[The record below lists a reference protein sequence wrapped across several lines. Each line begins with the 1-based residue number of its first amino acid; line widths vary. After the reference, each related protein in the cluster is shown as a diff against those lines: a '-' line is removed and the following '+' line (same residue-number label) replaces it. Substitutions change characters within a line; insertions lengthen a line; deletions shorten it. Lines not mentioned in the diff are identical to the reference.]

1 MADVIAVLER
11 ARTLELEIKTEI
23 EHIEQLHRISKRAVQ
38 SSAYAKETVEKL
50 ARLEREVN
58 DTSDRMCDAKKEAL
72 TYISYLTGE
81 ERSVIE
87 GYYILAKS
95 WQRLANDL
103 YMSERR
109 VYLLRKSALTKLLN
123 RYGGAPP
130 VGSTKRTAPR
140 L

>member
-11 ARTLELEIKTEI
+11 ARTLGLEIKTVVG
-23 EHIEQLHRISKRAVQ
+23 HIEQLHRISKRAVQ

-58 DTSDRMCDAKKEAL
+58 DTIDRMCDAKKEAL

-109 VYLLRKSALTKLLN
+109 IFMLRKSGLDRLIR
-123 RYGGAPP
+123 RYGDKQAI
-130 VGSTKRTAPR
+130 
-140 L
+140 

>member
-58 DTSDRMCDAKKEAL
+58 DTIDRMCDAKKEAL

-109 VYLLRKSALTKLLN
+109 IFMLRKSGLDRLIR
-123 RYGGAPP
+123 RYGDKQAI
-130 VGSTKRTAPR
+130 
-140 L
+140 

>member
-58 DTSDRMCDAKKEAL
+58 DTIDRMCDAKKEAL

-87 GYYILAKS
+87 VYYILAQS
-95 WQRLANDL
+95 WKRLANDL

-109 VYLLRKSALTKLLN
+109 IFMLRKSGLDRLIR
-123 RYGGAPP
+123 RYGDKQAI
-130 VGSTKRTAPR
+130 
-140 L
+140 

>member
-50 ARLEREVN
+50 ARIEREVN
-58 DTSDRMCDAKKEAL
+58 DTIDRMCDAKKEAL

-109 VYLLRKSALTKLLN
+109 IFMLRKSGLDRLIR
-123 RYGGAPP
+123 RYGDKQAI
-130 VGSTKRTAPR
+130 
-140 L
+140 

>member
-38 SSAYAKETVEKL
+38 SSAYAKETIEKL

-58 DTSDRMCDAKKEAL
+58 DTIDRMCDAKKEAL

-109 VYLLRKSALTKLLN
+109 IFMLRKSGLDRLIR
-123 RYGGAPP
+123 RYGDKQAI
-130 VGSTKRTAPR
+130 
-140 L
+140 

>member
-11 ARTLELEIKTEI
+11 ARTLEFEIKTEI

-58 DTSDRMCDAKKEAL
+58 DTIDRMCDAKKEAL

-109 VYLLRKSALTKLLN
+109 IFMLRKSGLDRLIR
-123 RYGGAPP
+123 RYGDKQAI
-130 VGSTKRTAPR
+130 
-140 L
+140 

>member
-1 MADVIAVLER
+1 MADVIGVLER

-58 DTSDRMCDAKKEAL
+58 DTIDRMCDAKKEAL

-109 VYLLRKSALTKLLN
+109 IFMLRKSGLDRLIR
-123 RYGGAPP
+123 RYGDKQAI
-130 VGSTKRTAPR
+130 
-140 L
+140 

>member
-23 EHIEQLHRISKRAVQ
+23 EHIEQLHRISMRAVQ

-58 DTSDRMCDAKKEAL
+58 DTIDRMCDAKKEAL

-109 VYLLRKSALTKLLN
+109 IFMLRKSGLDRLIR
-123 RYGGAPP
+123 RYGDKQAI
-130 VGSTKRTAPR
+130 
-140 L
+140 

>member
-23 EHIEQLHRISKRAVQ
+23 EHIEQLHRISKRAEQ

-58 DTSDRMCDAKKEAL
+58 DTIDRMCDAKKEAL

-109 VYLLRKSALTKLLN
+109 IFMLRKSGLDRLIR
-123 RYGGAPP
+123 RYGDKQAI
-130 VGSTKRTAPR
+130 
-140 L
+140 

>member
-1 MADVIAVLER
+1 MQSRMRSVRL
-11 ARTLELEIKTEI
+11 
-23 EHIEQLHRISKRAVQ
+23 LHRISKRAVQ

-50 ARLEREVN
+50 ARLEREIN
-58 DTSDRMCDAKKEAL
+58 GTIDKMCDAKKEAL
-72 TYISYLTGE
+72 VYISCLTGE

-109 VYLLRKSALTKLLN
+109 VFMLRKSGLNKLIQ
-123 RYGGAPP
+123 RYGDKQAI
-130 VGSTKRTAPR
+130 
-140 L
+140 